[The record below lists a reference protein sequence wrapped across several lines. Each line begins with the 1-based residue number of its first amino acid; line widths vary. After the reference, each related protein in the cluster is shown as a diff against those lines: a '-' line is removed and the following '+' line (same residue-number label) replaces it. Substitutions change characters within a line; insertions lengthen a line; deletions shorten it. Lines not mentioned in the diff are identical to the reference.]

1 MKVKY
6 MQVPVTDFKYDAE
19 TGTFTCYGNVKHI
32 VDNALDKAMN
42 GCYRKSIDKHSAQ
55 GTMPKMLWSHNP
67 YELPVGKWLKWEE
80 DEKGLKMTGELAD
93 TAMGK
98 DIEVLAKMGA
108 LDSFSIGYIEMDAK
122 WNSVEKCNELYEVDV
137 KEVSWVNFACNEDST
152 LESIKS
158 KMDDGKVPTKRELE
172 KHLRESGLSKKQ
184 AEIICSRYDDN
195 KVEEPKSLD
204 LKASDFKLFE

>member
-1 MKVKY
+1 MVI
-6 MQVPVTDFKYDAE
+6 PVTDFKYDAK
-19 TGTFTCYGNVKHI
+19 TGEFTCYGNVKHI

-42 GCYRKSIDKHSAQ
+42 GCYQKSIDSHAAA

-67 YELPVGKWLKWEE
+67 YELPVGKWLSWEE
-80 DEKGLKMTGELAD
+80 DEKGLKLTGKLSK
-93 TAMGK
+93 TVKGS
-98 DIEVLAKMGA
+98 DIEILAKDGA
-108 LDSFSIGYIEMDAK
+108 LDSFSIGYIEKDAK
-122 WNSVEKCNELYEVDV
+122 WNTTTKCNELYEVDV

-184 AEIICSRYDDN
+184 AEIVCSRYNDGDV
-195 KVEEPKSLD
+195 KEYKSLD
-204 LKASDFKLFE
+204 LKADDFKLFE